1 MAEKKKRRS
10 ISTFAI
16 LLAVLLVV
24 SIVTWIASGQT
35 YTGFD
40 EETGEAVEMAV
51 QGASLS
57 DILMAPISGWHDAGD
72 VIGFVFCL
80 GAFLSIL
87 NATGALETGI
97 QVLVKKLKG
106 KELVLVWI
114 LMFLFSV
121 GGTTYGMGEETVG
134 FYILL
139 AATMM
144 AAGFDPMVG
153 AATVLLGAGT
163 GVLGSTINPFATGA
177 AVSAA
182 VDSGVEVNM
191 GIVYVEGII
200 LWLATY
206 VIAALFVTA
215 YARKV
220 KEGKGSILTAEQ
232 IGECKAAY
240 GTSTEIDAGVRLT
253 GRQKGV
259 LIVFALS
266 FVVMIL
272 GFIPWGSLSEGM
284 YNGLGFSS
292 ILTGNQLGDWWF
304 DDAATWF
311 LIMGIII
318 GLIGLEDKGKLMPC
332 IVAGF
337 ADMISVNL
345 VIALARATTV
355 IMSTTGL
362 GTWLV
367 EASVTA
373 LSASGLPAPIFG
385 FLDYLLHVGLSF
397 LVPSS
402 SGLASLSAPIVSPIV
417 AGMGW
422 SVETSIM
429 INVAANGFV
438 NLFTPTCGFIMGGL
452 ALARIPWETWVKWA
466 GKLLAIIAVVSAV
479 VLTLA
484 MLILS

>member
-1 MAEKKKRRS
+1 MGNKKKRRS
-10 ISTFAI
+10 LSTFAI
-16 LLAVLLVV
+16 LIAVLLLV
-24 SIVTWIASGQT
+24 SAATWLASGQT
-35 YTGFD
+35 YTD
-40 EETGEAVEMAV
+40 AETGEQVAVV
-51 QGASLS
+51 GASLS
-57 DILMAPISGWHDAGD
+57 DILMAPIGGWHNAGD

-97 QVLVKKLKG
+97 HVLVKKLHG
-106 KELVLVWI
+106 KELALVWI

-144 AAGFDPMVG
+144 AAGFDPLVG
-153 AATVLLGAGT
+153 AATVLLGAGS

-177 AVSAA
+177 AVAA
-182 VDSGVEVNM
+182 ASDAMKAMNTEVNM
-191 GIVYVEGII
+191 GIVYVEAII
-200 LWLATY
+200 LWLGTY
-206 VIAALFVTA
+206 FISALFVTS

-220 KEGKGSILTAEQ
+220 KEGKGSILTADQ
-232 IGECKAAY
+232 LDECKKAY
-240 GTSTEIDAGVRLT
+240 GSSTEIDANVKLT

-259 LIVFALS
+259 LVIFGLS

-272 GFIPWGSLSEGM
+272 GFIPWGSLNEGI
-284 YNGLGFSS
+284 YNTLSFSHW
-292 ILTGNQLGDWWF
+292 LTGNGFGDWWF

-311 LIMGIII
+311 LLMGLLI
-318 GLIGLEDKGKLMPC
+318 GLIGLEDKSKLMPC

-355 IMSTTGL
+355 IMTTTGL

-373 LSASGLPAPIFG
+373 LSASGLPAPVFG
-385 FLDYLLHVGLSF
+385 ALDYLLHIGLSF

-429 INVAANGFV
+429 INVAANGLV

-452 ALARIPWETWVKWA
+452 ALARVPYETWLKWA
-466 GKLLAIIAVVSAV
+466 GKLLAIIAVVAGV
-479 VLTLA
+479 VLTVA
-484 MLILS
+484 MLVLS

>member
-1 MAEKKKRRS
+1 MGNKKKRRS

-16 LLAVLLVV
+16 LIVVLLLV
-24 SIVTWIASGQT
+24 SAATWLASGQT
-35 YTGFD
+35 YTD
-40 EETGEAVEMAV
+40 AETGEQVAVV
-51 QGASLS
+51 GASLS
-57 DILMAPISGWHDAGD
+57 DILMAPIGGWHDAGD

-97 QVLVKKLKG
+97 HVLVKKLHG
-106 KELVLVWI
+106 KELALVWI

-144 AAGFDPMVG
+144 AAGFDPLVG
-153 AATVLLGAGT
+153 AATVLLGAGS

-177 AVSAA
+177 AVAA
-182 VDSGVEVNM
+182 AGVDVDM
-191 GIVYVEGII
+191 GIVYVEAII

-206 VIAALFVTA
+206 FISTLFVTR
-215 YARKV
+215 YAKKV
-220 KEGKGSILTAEQ
+220 KEGKGSILTADQ
-232 IGECKAAY
+232 LDECKKAY
-240 GTSTEIDAGVRLT
+240 GSSSEIDANVKLT

-259 LIVFALS
+259 LVVFGLS

-272 GFIPWGSLSEGM
+272 GFIPWGSLNEGI
-284 YNGLGFSS
+284 YNTLSFSHW
-292 ILTGNQLGDWWF
+292 LTGNGFGDWWF

-311 LIMGIII
+311 LLMGLVI
-318 GLIGLEDKGKLMPC
+318 GLIGLEDKSKLMPC

-373 LSASGLPAPIFG
+373 LSASGLPAPVFAA
-385 FLDYLLHVGLSF
+385 LDYLLHIGLSF

-402 SGLASLSAPIVSPIV
+402 TGLASLSAPIVSPIV

-429 INVAANGFV
+429 INVAANGLV

-452 ALARIPWETWVKWA
+452 ALARVPYETWLKWA
-466 GKLLAIIAVVSAV
+466 GKLLAIIAVVAGV
-479 VLTLA
+479 VLTVA
-484 MLILS
+484 MLVLS

>member
-10 ISTFAI
+10 LNTFVI
-16 LLAVLLVV
+16 LLVVLLAV
-24 SIVTWIASGQT
+24 SIVTWVASGQT

-57 DILMAPISGWHDAGD
+57 DILMAPLNGWHDAGD

-80 GAFLSIL
+80 GIFLSIL
-87 NATGALETGI
+87 TATGALETGI
-97 QVLVKKLKG
+97 QVLVKALHG

-114 LMFLFSV
+114 LMFLFSI

-153 AATVLLGAGT
+153 AATVLLGAGS
-163 GVLGSTINPFATGA
+163 GVLGSTLNPFATGA
-177 AVSAA
+177 AVAA
-182 VDSGVEVNM
+182 AGVDVNM
-191 GIVYVEGII
+191 GTIFVVAII
-200 LWLATY
+200 LWLGTF
-206 VIAALFVTA
+206 ILSALFVTA
-215 YARKV
+215 YAKKV
-220 KEGKGSILTAEQ
+220 KDGKGSILTAEQ
-232 IGECKAAY
+232 ISECKAAY
-240 GTSTEIDAGVRLT
+240 GTSTEISSNVRLT

-259 LIVFALS
+259 LIVFAFS
-266 FVVMIL
+266 FLIMIL
-272 GFIPWGSLSEGM
+272 GFIPWGSLNEGI
-284 YNGLGFSS
+284 YNALGFTSV
-292 ILTGNQLGDWWF
+292 ITGSQLGDWYF
-304 DDAATWF
+304 NEAATWF
-311 LIMGIII
+311 LLMGFVM
-318 GLIGLEDKGKLMPC
+318 GFIGLEDKKKLMPC
-332 IVAGF
+332 VINGF
-337 ADMISVNL
+337 TDMISVNL

-355 IMSTTGL
+355 IMSSTGL
-362 GTWLV
+362 GAWLV
-367 EASVTA
+367 EASITA
-373 LSASGLPAPIFG
+373 LTASGLPAPIFG
-385 FLDYLLHVGLSF
+385 FLDYVLHVGLSF

-402 SGLASLSAPIVSPIV
+402 SGLAGLSSPIVSPIV

-452 ALARIPWETWVKWA
+452 ALARIPWDTWVKWSA
-466 GKLLAIIAVVSAV
+466 KLLAVIAVFSAV
-479 VLTLA
+479 VLTVA
-484 MLILS
+484 MMVLS

>member
-16 LLAVLLVV
+16 LLAVLLLV

-35 YTGFD
+35 YTD
-40 EETGEAVEMAV
+40 VETGETAQVV
-51 QGASLS
+51 GASLS
-57 DILMAPISGWHDAGD
+57 DILMAPIGGWHDARE
-72 VIGFVFCL
+72 VIGFIFCL

-87 NATGALETGI
+87 NATGALETGV
-97 QVLVKKLKG
+97 QVLVKKLHG
-106 KELVLVWI
+106 KELVLIWI
-114 LMFLFSV
+114 LMFLFSI
-121 GGTTYGMGEETVG
+121 GGTTFGMGEETVG

-139 AATMM
+139 ATTMM
-144 AAGFDPMVG
+144 AAGFDPVVG

-177 AVSAA
+177 AVAGA
-182 VDSGVEVNM
+182 GVPLNM
-191 GIVYVEGII
+191 GIVYVEAII
-200 LWLATY
+200 LWLVTY
-206 VIAALFVTA
+206 VISALFVTR
-215 YARKV
+215 YAKQV
-220 KEGKGSILTAEQ
+220 KEGKGSILTSEQ
-232 IGECKAAY
+232 MAECKEAY
-240 GTSTEIDAGVRLT
+240 GTSAQVNHNVRLT
-253 GRQKGV
+253 GRQKAV
-259 LIVFALS
+259 LVVFALT
-266 FVVMIL
+266 FVIMIMGL
-272 GFIPWGSLSEGM
+272 IPWEDLAEPVF
-284 YNGLGFSS
+284 NALGWSAF
-292 ILTGNQLGDWWF
+292 LTGNPFGWWWF

-311 LIMGIII
+311 LLMGIVIGII
-318 GLIGLEDKGKLMPC
+318 GLDDKSKMVPC
-332 IVAGF
+332 VVSGF

-345 VIALARATTV
+345 VVALARATTV
-355 IMSTTGL
+355 IMASTGF
-362 GTWLV
+362 GAWLV

-385 FLDYLLHVGLSF
+385 ALDYLLHIGLSF

-417 AGMGW
+417 EGMGW

-452 ALARIPWETWVKWA
+452 ALARVPWETWVKWSA
-466 GKLLAIIAVVSAV
+466 KLLAIIAVSVGV
-479 VLTLA
+479 ILTVA

>member
-1 MAEKKKRRS
+1 MAKSKKKRS

-16 LLAVLLVV
+16 LLAVLLLV
-24 SIVTWIASGQT
+24 SIVSWLTSGQT
-35 YTGFD
+35 YTD
-40 EETGEAVEMAV
+40 PETGELAAVA
-51 QGASLS
+51 GASLF
-57 DILMAPISGWHDAGD
+57 DILMAPIGGWHDAGD

-97 QVLVKKLKG
+97 QVLVKKLHG

-153 AATVLLGAGT
+153 AATVLLGAGS

-182 VDSGVEVNM
+182 VDSGVSVNM

-206 VIAALFVTA
+206 VISALFVTR
-215 YARKV
+215 YAKQV
-220 KEGKGSILTAEQ
+220 KDGKGSILTAEQ
-232 IGECKAAY
+232 IGACKEAY
-240 GTSTEIDAGVRLT
+240 GTSTEIDDNVRLT

-259 LIVFALS
+259 LVLFALS

-284 YNGLGFSS
+284 YNGLGWSS
-292 ILTGNQLGDWWF
+292 FLTGNQLGDWWF

-311 LIMGIII
+311 LLMGIII
-318 GLIGLEDKGKLMPC
+318 GLVGLDDKGKLMPC
-332 IVAGF
+332 VVAGF

-373 LSASGLPAPIFG
+373 LSQSGLASGVFG
-385 FLDYLLHVGLSF
+385 FLDYLLHIGLSF

-417 AGMGW
+417 ARMGW

-452 ALARIPWETWVKWA
+452 ALARVPWETWVKWA
-466 GKLLAIIAVVSAV
+466 AKLLVIIAVVAAV
-479 VLTLA
+479 VLTVA
-484 MLILS
+484 MMIL

>member
-10 ISTFAI
+10 LNTFVI
-16 LLAVLLVV
+16 LLVVLLAV

-57 DILMAPISGWHDAGD
+57 DILMAPLNGWHDAGD

-80 GAFLSIL
+80 GIFLSIL
-87 NATGALETGI
+87 TATGALETGI
-97 QVLVKKLKG
+97 QVLVKALHG

-114 LMFLFSV
+114 LMFLFSI

-153 AATVLLGAGT
+153 AATVLLGAGS
-163 GVLGSTINPFATGA
+163 GVLGSTLNPFATGA
-177 AVSAA
+177 AVAA
-182 VDSGVEVNM
+182 AGVDVNM
-191 GIVYVEGII
+191 GTIFVVAII
-200 LWLATY
+200 LWLGTF
-206 VIAALFVTA
+206 ILSALFVTA
-215 YARKV
+215 YAKKV
-220 KEGKGSILTAEQ
+220 KDGKGSILTAEQ
-232 IGECKAAY
+232 ISECKAAY
-240 GTSTEIDAGVRLT
+240 GTSTEISSNVRLT

-259 LIVFALS
+259 LIVFAFS
-266 FVVMIL
+266 FLIMIL
-272 GFIPWGSLSEGM
+272 GFIPWGSLNEGI
-284 YNGLGFSS
+284 YNALGFTSV
-292 ILTGNQLGDWWF
+292 ITGSQLGDWYF
-304 DDAATWF
+304 NEAATWF
-311 LIMGIII
+311 LLMGFVM
-318 GLIGLEDKGKLMPC
+318 GFIGLEDKKKLMPC
-332 IVAGF
+332 VINGF
-337 ADMISVNL
+337 TDMISVNL

-355 IMSTTGL
+355 IMSSTGL
-362 GTWLV
+362 GAWLV
-367 EASVTA
+367 EASITA
-373 LSASGLPAPIFG
+373 LTASGLPAPIFG
-385 FLDYLLHVGLSF
+385 FLDYVFHVGLSF

-402 SGLASLSAPIVSPIV
+402 SGLAGLSSPIVSPIV

-452 ALARIPWETWVKWA
+452 ALARVPWDTWVKWSA
-466 GKLLAIIAVVSAV
+466 KLLAVIAVFSAV
-479 VLTLA
+479 VLTVA
-484 MLILS
+484 MMVLS

>member
-1 MAEKKKRRS
+1 MGNKKKRRS
-10 ISTFAI
+10 LSTFAI
-16 LLAVLLVV
+16 LIAVLLLV
-24 SIVTWIASGQT
+24 SAATWLASGQT
-35 YTGFD
+35 YTD
-40 EETGEAVEMAV
+40 AETGELVAVT
-51 QGASLS
+51 GASLS
-57 DILMAPISGWHDAGD
+57 SILMAPIGGWHDAGD

-97 QVLVKKLKG
+97 HVLVKKLHG
-106 KELVLVWI
+106 KELALVWI
-114 LMFLFSV
+114 LMFLFSI

-144 AAGFDPMVG
+144 AAGFDPLVG
-153 AATVLLGAGT
+153 AATVLLGAGS

-177 AVSAA
+177 AVAA
-182 VDSGVEVNM
+182 AGVEVNM
-191 GIVYVEGII
+191 GIIYIEAII
-200 LWLATY
+200 LWLGTY
-206 VIAALFVTA
+206 FISALFVTR
-215 YARKV
+215 YAKKV
-220 KEGKGSILTAEQ
+220 KEGKGSILTSEQ
-232 IGECKAAY
+232 LDECKKAY
-240 GTSTEIDAGVRLT
+240 GGSTEIDDNVKLT
-253 GRQKGV
+253 GRQKAV
-259 LIVFALS
+259 LVVFGLS

-272 GFIPWGSLSEGM
+272 GFIPWGSLNEGI
-284 YNGLGFSS
+284 YNTLGFSNV
-292 ILTGNQLGDWWF
+292 LTGNGFGDWWF

-311 LIMGIII
+311 LLMGLLIGII
-318 GLIGLEDKGKLMPC
+318 GLDDKSKLMPC

-337 ADMISVNL
+337 ADMLSVNL

-355 IMSTTGL
+355 IMSSTGL

-373 LSASGLPAPIFG
+373 LSASGLPAPVFG
-385 FLDYLLHVGLSF
+385 ALDYLLHIGLSF

-417 AGMGW
+417 AGMSW

-429 INVAANGFV
+429 INVAANGLV

-452 ALARIPWETWVKWA
+452 ALARVPYETWLKWA
-466 GKLLAIIAVVSAV
+466 GKLLAIIAVVAGV
-479 VLTLA
+479 VLTVA
-484 MLILS
+484 MLVLS

>member
-1 MAEKKKRRS
+1 MAEKKKKRS

-51 QGASLS
+51 EGASLS
-57 DILMAPISGWHDAGD
+57 DILMAPIAGWHDAGD

-177 AVSAA
+177 AVAA
-182 VDSGVEVNM
+182 AGVELNM
-191 GIVYVEGII
+191 GIVYVEAII
-200 LWLATY
+200 LWLSTY
-206 VIAALFVTA
+206 VISALFVTA

-220 KEGKGSILTAEQ
+220 KDGKGSIFTAEQ

-240 GTSTEIDAGVRLT
+240 GTSTEISDDVRLT

-259 LIVFALS
+259 LVVFALA

-272 GFIPWGSLSEGM
+272 GFIPWEDLNEGIF
-284 YNGLGFSS
+284 NAFGFSGV
-292 ILTGNQLGDWWF
+292 LTGNPFGWWWF

-311 LIMGIII
+311 LLMGIII
-318 GLIGLEDKGKLMPC
+318 GLIGLDDKSKMMPC

-355 IMSTTGL
+355 IMTTTGL

-452 ALARIPWETWVKWA
+452 ALARVPWETWVKWA

-479 VLTLA
+479 VLTVA
-484 MLILS
+484 MLVLS

>member
-1 MAEKKKRRS
+1 MAEKKKKRS
-10 ISTFAI
+10 LNTFLI

-24 SIVTWIASGQT
+24 SIVTWIANGQT

-51 QGASLS
+51 EGASLS
-57 DILMAPISGWHDAGD
+57 DILMAPLNGWHDAGD

-80 GAFLSIL
+80 GIFLSIL
-87 NATGALETGI
+87 TATGALETGI
-97 QVLVKKLKG
+97 QVLVKALHG

-114 LMFLFSV
+114 LMFLFSI

-153 AATVLLGAGT
+153 AATVLLGAGS
-163 GVLGSTINPFATGA
+163 GVLGSTLNPFATGA
-177 AVSAA
+177 AVAA
-182 VDSGVEVNM
+182 AGVDVNM
-191 GIVYVEGII
+191 GTIFVVAII
-200 LWLATY
+200 LWLGTF
-206 VIAALFVTA
+206 ILSALFVTA
-215 YARKV
+215 YAKKV
-220 KEGKGSILTAEQ
+220 KDGKGSILTAEQ

-240 GTSTEIDAGVRLT
+240 GTSTEINDNVRLT

-272 GFIPWGSLSEGM
+272 GFIPWADLNEGV
-284 YNGLGFSS
+284 YNALGFTSV
-292 ILTGNQLGDWWF
+292 ITGSQLGDWYF
-304 DDAATWF
+304 NEAATWF
-311 LIMGIII
+311 LLMGFVMAFI
-318 GLIGLEDKGKLMPC
+318 GLDDKKKIMPC
-332 IVAGF
+332 VINGF
-337 ADMISVNL
+337 TDMISVNL

-355 IMSTTGL
+355 IMTTTGL

-367 EASVTA
+367 EASITG
-373 LSASGLPAPIFG
+373 LTASGLPAPIFG
-385 FLDYLLHVGLSF
+385 FLDYVLHVGLSF

-452 ALARIPWETWVKWA
+452 ALARVPWDVWVKWSA
-466 GKLLAIIAVVSAV
+466 KLLAIIAVFSAV
-479 VLTLA
+479 VLTIG
-484 MLILS
+484 MMVLS

>member
-1 MAEKKKRRS
+1 MAEKKKKRS
-10 ISTFAI
+10 LNTFLI

-24 SIVTWIASGQT
+24 SIVTWIANGQT

-51 QGASLS
+51 EGATLS
-57 DILMAPISGWHDAGD
+57 DILMAPLNGWHDAGD

-80 GAFLSIL
+80 GIFLSIL
-87 NATGALETGI
+87 TATGALETGI
-97 QVLVKKLKG
+97 QVLVKALHG

-153 AATVLLGAGT
+153 AATVLLGAGS
-163 GVLGSTINPFATGA
+163 GVLGSTLNPFATGA
-177 AVSAA
+177 AVAA
-182 VDSGVEVNM
+182 AGVDVNM
-191 GIVYVEGII
+191 GTIFVVAII
-200 LWLATY
+200 LWLGTF
-206 VIAALFVTA
+206 ILSALFVTA
-215 YARKV
+215 YAKKV
-220 KEGKGSILTAEQ
+220 KDGKGSILTAEQ

-240 GTSTEIDAGVRLT
+240 GTSTEINDNVRLT

-272 GFIPWGSLSEGM
+272 GFIPWADLNEGV
-284 YNGLGFSS
+284 YNALGFTSV
-292 ILTGNQLGDWWF
+292 ITGSQLGDWYF
-304 DDAATWF
+304 NEAATWF
-311 LIMGIII
+311 LLMGFVMAFI
-318 GLIGLEDKGKLMPC
+318 GLDDKKKIMPC
-332 IVAGF
+332 VINGF
-337 ADMISVNL
+337 TDMISVNL

-355 IMSTTGL
+355 IMTTTGL

-367 EASVTA
+367 EASITG
-373 LSASGLPAPIFG
+373 LTASGLPAPIFG
-385 FLDYLLHVGLSF
+385 FLDYVLHVGLSF

-452 ALARIPWETWVKWA
+452 ALARVPWDVWVKWSA
-466 GKLLAIIAVVSAV
+466 KLLAIIAVFSAV
-479 VLTLA
+479 VLTIG
-484 MLILS
+484 MMVLS

>member
-16 LLAVLLVV
+16 LLAVLLLV
-24 SIVTWIASGQT
+24 SIFTWVASGQT
-35 YTGFD
+35 YTGYD

-51 QGASLS
+51 EGASLS
-57 DILMAPISGWHDAGD
+57 DILMAPIAGWHDAGD

-177 AVSAA
+177 AVAA
-182 VDSGVEVNM
+182 AGVDLNM
-191 GIVYVEGII
+191 GIVYVEAII

-206 VIAALFVTA
+206 VISALFVTA

-220 KEGKGSILTAEQ
+220 KDGKGSIFTAEQ
-232 IGECKAAY
+232 IDECKAAY
-240 GTSTEIDAGVRLT
+240 GTSTEIDANVHLT

-259 LIVFALS
+259 LIIFALS

-272 GFIPWGSLSEGM
+272 GFIPWEDLNEGIF
-284 YNGLGFSS
+284 NALGFSGV
-292 ILTGNQLGDWWF
+292 LTGNPFGWWWF

-311 LIMGIII
+311 LLMGIII
-318 GLIGLEDKGKLMPC
+318 GLIGLDDKSKMVPC

-355 IMSTTGL
+355 IMGSTGL

-373 LSASGLPAPIFG
+373 LSASGLPAPIFA

-452 ALARIPWETWVKWA
+452 ALARVPWETWVKWSA
-466 GKLLAIIAVVSAV
+466 KLLAVIAVVSAV
-479 VLTLA
+479 VLTVA
-484 MLILS
+484 MLVLS

>member
-10 ISTFAI
+10 LNTFVI
-16 LLAVLLVV
+16 LLVVLLAV

-57 DILMAPISGWHDAGD
+57 DILMAPLNGWHDAGD

-80 GAFLSIL
+80 GIFLSIL
-87 NATGALETGI
+87 TATGALETGI
-97 QVLVKKLKG
+97 QVLVKALHG

-114 LMFLFSV
+114 LMFLFSI

-153 AATVLLGAGT
+153 AATVLLGAGS
-163 GVLGSTINPFATGA
+163 GVLGSTLNPFATGTAVA
-177 AVSAA
+177 AAG
-182 VDSGVEVNM
+182 VDVNM
-191 GIVYVEGII
+191 GTIFVVAII
-200 LWLATY
+200 LWLGTF
-206 VIAALFVTA
+206 ILSALFVTA
-215 YARKV
+215 YAKKV
-220 KEGKGSILTAEQ
+220 KDGKGSILTAEQ
-232 IGECKAAY
+232 ISECKAAY
-240 GTSTEIDAGVRLT
+240 GTSTEISSNVRLT

-259 LIVFALS
+259 LIVFAFS
-266 FVVMIL
+266 FLIMIL
-272 GFIPWGSLSEGM
+272 GFIPWGSLNEGI
-284 YNGLGFSS
+284 YNALGFTSV
-292 ILTGNQLGDWWF
+292 ITGSQLGDWYF
-304 DDAATWF
+304 NEAATWF
-311 LIMGIII
+311 LLMGFVM
-318 GLIGLEDKGKLMPC
+318 GFIGLEDKKKLMPC
-332 IVAGF
+332 VINGF
-337 ADMISVNL
+337 TDMISVNL

-355 IMSTTGL
+355 IMSSTGL
-362 GTWLV
+362 GAWLV
-367 EASVTA
+367 EASITA
-373 LSASGLPAPIFG
+373 LTASGLPAPIFG
-385 FLDYLLHVGLSF
+385 FLDYVLHVGLSF

-402 SGLASLSAPIVSPIV
+402 SGLAGLSSPIVSPIV

-452 ALARIPWETWVKWA
+452 ALARVPWDTWVKWSA
-466 GKLLAIIAVVSAV
+466 KLLAVIAVFSAV
-479 VLTLA
+479 VLTVA
-484 MLILS
+484 MMVLS

>member
-10 ISTFAI
+10 LNTFVI
-16 LLAVLLVV
+16 LLVVLLAV

-57 DILMAPISGWHDAGD
+57 DILMAPLNGWHDAGD

-80 GAFLSIL
+80 GIFLSIL
-87 NATGALETGI
+87 TATGALETGI
-97 QVLVKKLKG
+97 QVLVKALHG

-114 LMFLFSV
+114 LMFLFSI

-153 AATVLLGAGT
+153 AATVLLGAGS
-163 GVLGSTINPFATGA
+163 GVLGSTLNPFATGA
-177 AVSAA
+177 AVAA
-182 VDSGVEVNM
+182 AGVDVNM
-191 GIVYVEGII
+191 GTIFVVAII
-200 LWLATY
+200 LWLGTF
-206 VIAALFVTA
+206 ILSALFVTA
-215 YARKV
+215 YAKKV
-220 KEGKGSILTAEQ
+220 KDGKGSILTAEQ
-232 IGECKAAY
+232 ISECKAAY
-240 GTSTEIDAGVRLT
+240 GTSTEISSNVRLT

-259 LIVFALS
+259 LIVFAFS
-266 FVVMIL
+266 FLIMIL
-272 GFIPWGSLSEGM
+272 GFIPWGSLNEGI
-284 YNGLGFSS
+284 YNALGFTSV
-292 ILTGNQLGDWWF
+292 ITGSQLGDWYF
-304 DDAATWF
+304 NEAATWF
-311 LIMGIII
+311 LLMGFVM
-318 GLIGLEDKGKLMPC
+318 GFIGLEDKKKLMPC
-332 IVAGF
+332 VINGF
-337 ADMISVNL
+337 TDMISVNL

-355 IMSTTGL
+355 IMSSTGL
-362 GTWLV
+362 GAWLV
-367 EASVTA
+367 EASITA
-373 LSASGLPAPIFG
+373 LTASGLPAPIFG
-385 FLDYLLHVGLSF
+385 FLDYVLHVGLSF

-452 ALARIPWETWVKWA
+452 ALARVPWDTWVKWSA
-466 GKLLAIIAVVSAV
+466 KLLAVIAVFSAV
-479 VLTLA
+479 VLTVA
-484 MLILS
+484 MMVLS

>member
-1 MAEKKKRRS
+1 MGNKKKRRS

-16 LLAVLLVV
+16 LIVVLLLV
-24 SIVTWIASGQT
+24 SAATWLASGQT
-35 YTGFD
+35 YTD
-40 EETGEAVEMAV
+40 AETGEQVAVV
-51 QGASLS
+51 GAGLS

-97 QVLVKKLKG
+97 HVLVKKLHG
-106 KELVLVWI
+106 KELALVWI

-144 AAGFDPMVG
+144 AAGFDPLVG
-153 AATVLLGAGT
+153 AATVLLGAGS

-177 AVSAA
+177 AVAA
-182 VDSGVEVNM
+182 AGVDVNM
-191 GIVYVEGII
+191 GIVYVEAII

-206 VIAALFVTA
+206 FISALFVTR
-215 YARKV
+215 YAKKV
-220 KEGKGSILTAEQ
+220 KEGKGSILTAGQ
-232 IGECKAAY
+232 LDECKKAY
-240 GTSTEIDAGVRLT
+240 GSSSEIDANVKLT

-259 LIVFALS
+259 LVIFGLS

-272 GFIPWGSLSEGM
+272 GFIPWGSLNEGI
-284 YNGLGFSS
+284 YNTLGFSS
-292 ILTGNQLGDWWF
+292 VLTGNGFGDWWF

-311 LIMGIII
+311 LLMGLLI
-318 GLIGLEDKGKLMPC
+318 GLIGLEDKSKLMPC

-373 LSASGLPAPIFG
+373 LSASGLPAPVFG
-385 FLDYLLHVGLSF
+385 ALDYLLHIGLSF

-429 INVAANGFV
+429 INVAANGLV

-452 ALARIPWETWVKWA
+452 ALARVPYETWLKWA
-466 GKLLAIIAVVSAV
+466 GKLLAIIAVVAGV
-479 VLTLA
+479 VLTVA
-484 MLILS
+484 MLVLS

>member
-10 ISTFAI
+10 LNTFVI
-16 LLAVLLVV
+16 LLVVLLAV

-57 DILMAPISGWHDAGD
+57 DILMAPLNGWHDAGD

-80 GAFLSIL
+80 GIFLSIL
-87 NATGALETGI
+87 TATGALETGI
-97 QVLVKKLKG
+97 QVLVKALHG

-114 LMFLFSV
+114 LMFLFSI

-153 AATVLLGAGT
+153 AATVLLGAGS
-163 GVLGSTINPFATGA
+163 GVLGSTLNPFATGA
-177 AVSAA
+177 AVAA
-182 VDSGVEVNM
+182 AGVDVNM
-191 GIVYVEGII
+191 GTIFVVAII
-200 LWLATY
+200 LWLGTF
-206 VIAALFVTA
+206 ILAALFVTA
-215 YARKV
+215 YAKKV
-220 KEGKGSILTAEQ
+220 KDGKGSILTAEQ
-232 IGECKAAY
+232 ISECKAAY
-240 GTSTEIDAGVRLT
+240 GTSTEISSNVRLT

-259 LIVFALS
+259 LIVFAFS
-266 FVVMIL
+266 FLIMIL
-272 GFIPWGSLSEGM
+272 GFIPWGSLNEGI
-284 YNGLGFSS
+284 YNALGFTSV
-292 ILTGNQLGDWWF
+292 ITGSQLGDWYF
-304 DDAATWF
+304 NEAATWF
-311 LIMGIII
+311 LLMGFVM
-318 GLIGLEDKGKLMPC
+318 GFIGLEDKKKLMPC
-332 IVAGF
+332 VINGF
-337 ADMISVNL
+337 TDMISVNL

-355 IMSTTGL
+355 IMSSTGL
-362 GTWLV
+362 GAWLV
-367 EASVTA
+367 EASITA
-373 LSASGLPAPIFG
+373 LTASGLPAPIFG
-385 FLDYLLHVGLSF
+385 FLDYVLHVGLSF

-402 SGLASLSAPIVSPIV
+402 SGLAGLSSPIVSPIV

-452 ALARIPWETWVKWA
+452 ALARVPWDTWVKWSA
-466 GKLLAIIAVVSAV
+466 KLLAVIAVFSAV
-479 VLTLA
+479 VLTVA
-484 MLILS
+484 MMVLS

>member
-10 ISTFAI
+10 LNTFVI
-16 LLAVLLVV
+16 LLVVLLAV

-57 DILMAPISGWHDAGD
+57 DILMAPLNGWHDAGD

-80 GAFLSIL
+80 GIFLSIL
-87 NATGALETGI
+87 TATGALETGI
-97 QVLVKKLKG
+97 QVLVKALLG
-106 KELVLVWI
+106 NELVMVWI
-114 LMFLFSV
+114 LIFLFSI

-153 AATVLLGAGT
+153 AATVLLGAGS
-163 GVLGSTINPFATGA
+163 GVLGSTLNPFATGA
-177 AVSAA
+177 AVAA
-182 VDSGVEVNM
+182 AGVDVNM
-191 GIVYVEGII
+191 GTIFVVAII
-200 LWLATY
+200 LWLGTF
-206 VIAALFVTA
+206 ILSALFVTA
-215 YARKV
+215 YAKKV
-220 KEGKGSILTAEQ
+220 KDGKGSILTAEQ
-232 IGECKAAY
+232 ISECKAAY
-240 GTSTEIDAGVRLT
+240 GTSTEISSNVRLT

-259 LIVFALS
+259 LIVFAFS
-266 FVVMIL
+266 FLIMIL
-272 GFIPWGSLSEGM
+272 GFIPWGSLNEGI
-284 YNGLGFSS
+284 YNALGFTSV
-292 ILTGNQLGDWWF
+292 ITGSQLGDWYF
-304 DDAATWF
+304 NEAATWF
-311 LIMGIII
+311 LLMGFVM
-318 GLIGLEDKGKLMPC
+318 GFIGLEDKKKLMPC
-332 IVAGF
+332 VINGF
-337 ADMISVNL
+337 TDMISVNL

-355 IMSTTGL
+355 IMSSTGL
-362 GTWLV
+362 GAWLV
-367 EASVTA
+367 EASITA
-373 LSASGLPAPIFG
+373 LTASGLPAPIFG
-385 FLDYLLHVGLSF
+385 FLDYVLHVGLSF

-402 SGLASLSAPIVSPIV
+402 SGLAGLSSPIVSPIV

-452 ALARIPWETWVKWA
+452 ALARVPWDTWVKWSA
-466 GKLLAIIAVVSAV
+466 KLLAVIAVFSAV
-479 VLTLA
+479 VLTVA
-484 MLILS
+484 MMVLS

>member
-1 MAEKKKRRS
+1 MAEKKTKKRRS
-10 ISTFAI
+10 LNTFVI
-16 LLAVLLVV
+16 LLAVLLLV
-24 SIVTWIASGQT
+24 SIFTWITSGKQ
-35 YTGFD
+35 YTD
-40 EETGEAVEMAV
+40 PETGETAEVV
-51 QGASLS
+51 GATLS
-57 DILMAPISGWHDAGD
+57 DILMAPIAGWHDAGD

-97 QVLVKKLKG
+97 QVLVKKLHG

-114 LMFLFSV
+114 LMFLFSI

-182 VDSGVEVNM
+182 VDAGVEVNM
-191 GIVYVEGII
+191 GIVYVEAII

-206 VIAALFVTA
+206 VVSALFVTA

-220 KEGKGSILTAEQ
+220 KAGKGSILTAEQ
-232 IGECKAAY
+232 IGECKLAY
-240 GTSTEIDAGVRLT
+240 GTSTEIDANVRLT
-253 GRQKGV
+253 GKQKAV
-259 LIVFALS
+259 LVVFALS

-272 GFIPWGSLSEGM
+272 GFIPWGSLNEGI
-284 YNGLGFSS
+284 YNAFGFSGV
-292 ILTGNQLGDWWF
+292 LTGNPFGDWWF

-311 LIMGIII
+311 LLMGIVI
-318 GLIGLEDKGKLMPC
+318 GLIGLDNKGKMMSC
-332 IVAGF
+332 IVTGF

-452 ALARIPWETWVKWA
+452 ALARVPWETWVKWA
-466 GKLLAIIAVVSAV
+466 GKLLAVIAVISAV
-479 VLTLA
+479 VLTLG

>member
-1 MAEKKKRRS
+1 MGNKKKRRS

-16 LLAVLLVV
+16 LIVVLLLV
-24 SIVTWIASGQT
+24 SAATWLASGQT
-35 YTGFD
+35 YTD
-40 EETGEAVEMAV
+40 AETGEQVAVV
-51 QGASLS
+51 GAGLS

-97 QVLVKKLKG
+97 HVLVKKLHG
-106 KELVLVWI
+106 KELALVWI

-144 AAGFDPMVG
+144 AAGFDPLVG
-153 AATVLLGAGT
+153 AATVLLGAGS

-177 AVSAA
+177 AVAA
-182 VDSGVEVNM
+182 AGVEVNM
-191 GIVYVEGII
+191 GIVYVEAII

-206 VIAALFVTA
+206 FISALFVTR
-215 YARKV
+215 YAKKV
-220 KEGKGSILTAEQ
+220 KEGKGSILTADQ
-232 IGECKAAY
+232 LDECKKAY
-240 GTSTEIDAGVRLT
+240 GSSSEIDANVKLT

-259 LIVFALS
+259 LVIFGLS

-272 GFIPWGSLSEGM
+272 GFIPWGSLNEGI
-284 YNGLGFSS
+284 YNTLGFSS
-292 ILTGNQLGDWWF
+292 VLTGNGFGDWWF

-311 LIMGIII
+311 LLMGLLI
-318 GLIGLEDKGKLMPC
+318 GLIGLEDKSKLMPC

-373 LSASGLPAPIFG
+373 LSASGLPAPVFG
-385 FLDYLLHVGLSF
+385 ALDYLLHIGLSF

-429 INVAANGFV
+429 INVAANGLV

-452 ALARIPWETWVKWA
+452 ALARVPYETWLKWA
-466 GKLLAIIAVVSAV
+466 GKLLAIIAVVAGV
-479 VLTLA
+479 VLTVA
-484 MLILS
+484 MLVLS